1 MAAFLGDIAFLIG
14 ILVIAAGL
22 LVLHKASSDPKP
34 ILLNIAGELLVIAGI
49 LTVLCTTYFYF
60 KYHLAGELEHPYPIH
75 SEIMKEMKNMH
86 GQYMEKI
93 NMNISEMESDVSFDI
108 EDDENEVTIL
118 MNKRLSCENCGLYK
132 EWSHG

>member
-34 ILLNIAGELLVIAGI
+34 KLLKIAGKLLVIAGI
-49 LTVLCTTYFYF
+49 LTALCTTYFYF

-75 SEIMKEMKNMH
+75 SDIMKDMH

-93 NMNISEMESDVSFDI
+93 NLNIGGMQSDVSSEI
-108 EDDENEVTIL
+108 EDDESGVAIL
-118 MNKRLSCENCGLYK
+118 INKRLSCEYCGLYE
-132 EWSHG
+132 EWRHG